1 MTENRSELME
11 VKVAGAKEVKIHL
24 MSYNDSYI
32 PVLEKK
38 RNVPQVDKYSLLK
51 DEALKSGFS

>member
-38 RNVPQVDKYSLLK
+38 T
-51 DEALKSGFS
+51 